1 MRLLQCVTHSLRL
14 PAQLVRS
21 AVRSAGAEQP
31 AARQPGRDADRE
43 PASPAST
50 SAAAGTVALEERVRA
65 HLGVMERRLEATLQ
79 HISHELATEVGR
91 EQNHL
96 IFMQDQARNVAV

>member
-1 MRLLQCVTHSLRL
+1 VVSGRRPGLFAAPVLSSLR
-14 PAQLVRS
+14 PW
-21 AVRSAGAEQP
+21 
-31 AARQPGRDADRE
+31 QPGRDADRE

-50 SAAAGTVALEERVRA
+50 SAAAGPAALEERVRA
-65 HLGVMERRLEATLQ
+65 HLGGMERRLEATLQ

-96 IFMQDQARNVAV
+96 ILMQDQARTVRV